1 MKVVVV
7 KYNAGNI
14 RSVDDAL
21 NRLNVHAEITDDPEK
36 IASADKVIFP
46 GVGEASTAMNYLRER
61 NLDQVLKALK
71 QPFLG
76 VCLGQQLM
84 CAHSEEGDVDC
95 LGIFNEK
102 VRRFRPTD
110 NSIKVPHMGWNSI
123 YDLKTP
129 LYKGIS
135 ENSYVYFVHS
145 YYVEAGPDTIA
156 TCNYVQPFAASL
168 HKENFF
174 SCQFHPEKSAEVG
187 AKIISNFLEL

>member
-1 MKVVVV
+1 
-7 KYNAGNI
+7 
-14 RSVDDAL
+14 
-21 NRLNVHAEITDDPEK
+21 
-36 IASADKVIFP
+36 
-46 GVGEASTAMNYLRER
+46 
-61 NLDQVLKALK
+61 
-71 QPFLG
+71 
-76 VCLGQQLM
+76 
-84 CAHSEEGDVDC
+84 
-95 LGIFNEK
+95 
-102 VRRFRPTD
+102 
-110 NSIKVPHMGWNSI
+110 MGWNSI